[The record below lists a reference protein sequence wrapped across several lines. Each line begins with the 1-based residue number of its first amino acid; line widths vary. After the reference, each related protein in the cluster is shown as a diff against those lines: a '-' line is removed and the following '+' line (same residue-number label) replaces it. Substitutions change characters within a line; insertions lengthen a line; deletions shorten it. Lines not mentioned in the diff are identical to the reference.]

1 MHAREK
7 YEIGQNH
14 AKVILIS
21 NRDHIIISVVHNLVS
36 ERQIRC
42 LSLLLMRQLS

>member
-14 AKVILIS
+14 AKVILIRTETTLS
-21 NRDHIIISVVHNLVS
+21 
-36 ERQIRC
+36 
-42 LSLLLMRQLS
+42 SLLFIILFQRDKLGV